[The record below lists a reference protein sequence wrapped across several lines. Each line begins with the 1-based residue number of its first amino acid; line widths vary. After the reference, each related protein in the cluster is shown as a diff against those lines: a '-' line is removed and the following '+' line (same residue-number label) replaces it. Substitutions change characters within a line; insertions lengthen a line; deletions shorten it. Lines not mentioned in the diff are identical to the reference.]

1 MVGRLVP
8 FWAAAPKGSMTY
20 AFTHM
25 GNFLLLLLLLLLLGS
40 GVLAGIWPL
49 RLRFGPQGWDMG
61 LEAEIWA
68 SWLGGGGCGGE
79 EGGGEEEGE
88 NPPYV

>member
-1 MVGRLVP
+1 
-8 FWAAAPKGSMTY
+8 
-20 AFTHM
+20 
-25 GNFLLLLLLLLLLGS
+25 
-40 GVLAGIWPL
+40 
-49 RLRFGPQGWDMG
+49 MG

-88 NPPYV
+88 NSPYV

>member
-1 MVGRLVP
+1 
-8 FWAAAPKGSMTY
+8 
-20 AFTHM
+20 
-25 GNFLLLLLLLLLLGS
+25 
-40 GVLAGIWPL
+40 
-49 RLRFGPQGWDMG
+49 MG

-68 SWLGGGGCGGE
+68 SWLGGGGYVEEE